1 MLNYVFMQNALIAIL
16 IITPLLAMIGT
27 IIVNN
32 KMAFFSDAIGHST
45 LTAIAFGVLF
55 GIGYSNYV
63 VAIFS
68 SILAV
73 IITILKIK
81 QNSNTENIISIV
93 SSVAVAL
100 GIVILSINGGF
111 AKYTNYII
119 GDILS
124 VTHTDITLMAITLI
138 IVSIIM
144 YYIYNKLI
152 LISFNQTLAKSR
164 GASPAI
170 YEIIYA
176 IIVATVVSFAIKW
189 VGVLVIN
196 SLIVIPC
203 ATAKNYAKNFTSYM
217 TYSIIIS
224 LISGILGL
232 VLSYYFD
239 ASTGATIVLINGLFY
254 LLSRVTNKV

>member
-100 GIVILSINGGF
+100 GIDR
-111 AKYTNYII
+111 K
-119 GDILS
+119 S
-124 VTHTDITLMAITLI
+124 V
-138 IVSIIM
+138 V
-144 YYIYNKLI
+144 
-152 LISFNQTLAKSR
+152 
-164 GASPAI
+164 
-170 YEIIYA
+170 
-176 IIVATVVSFAIKW
+176 
-189 VGVLVIN
+189 
-196 SLIVIPC
+196 
-203 ATAKNYAKNFTSYM
+203 
-217 TYSIIIS
+217 
-224 LISGILGL
+224 
-232 VLSYYFD
+232 
-239 ASTGATIVLINGLFY
+239 
-254 LLSRVTNKV
+254 